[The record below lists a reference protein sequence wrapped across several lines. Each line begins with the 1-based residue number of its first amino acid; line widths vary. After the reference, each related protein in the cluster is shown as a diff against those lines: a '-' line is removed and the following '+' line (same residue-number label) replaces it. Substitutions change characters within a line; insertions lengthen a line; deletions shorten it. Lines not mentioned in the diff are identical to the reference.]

1 MRKKLIVIVGP
12 TASGKTDLAVEIA
25 RRTNGEV
32 VSADSRQVYR
42 GMDIGSGKVTRREMR
57 GIPHHLLDIAHPR
70 RTFTV
75 SHYQRQARAALEN
88 IWKRDRTPLICGGT
102 GLYVRSIVDGLVI
115 PDVKPN
121 RALRQKL
128 ERKTVEQLF
137 VLLAKQDPERARGID
152 KHNPRRLIRALEI
165 VAARGSV
172 PPLTL
177 HPIDADVLVIG
188 IQRPTPRLHELI
200 RARLMRRLRAGM
212 VSEIRR
218 LHDREHVS
226 WKRLEG
232 FGLEYRHVARFLEGK
247 VTREQMI
254 DDLIRD
260 IVAYAKRQMT
270 WFRRDERIHWVTDPK
285 RAYRLVQRFM
295 K

>member
-25 RRTNGEV
+25 RRTNGEI

-42 GMDIGSGKVTRREMR
+42 GMDIGSGKVTRWEMR
-57 GIPHHLLDIAHPR
+57 GVPHHLLDVSHPR

-75 SHYQRQARAALEN
+75 SHYQRQARAALRS
-88 IWKRDRTPLICGGT
+88 IWKRGRTPIICGGT
-102 GLYVRSIVDGLVI
+102 GLYIRSVVDGLVI
-115 PDVKPN
+115 PDVRPN
-121 RALRQKL
+121 SALRRTL
-128 ERKTVEQLF
+128 ERKTVEQLHA
-137 VLLAKQDPERARGID
+137 LLAKQDPERARGID
-152 KHNPRRLIRALEI
+152 RHNPRRLVRALEI
-165 VAARGSV
+165 VAAKGSV

-177 HPIDADVLVIG
+177 HPIDADILVIG
-188 IQRPTPRLHELI
+188 IQRAVPRLHELI

-212 VSEIRR
+212 VAEVRR
-218 LHDREHVS
+218 LHDTEHVS

-247 VTREQMI
+247 VTREQMVE
-254 DDLIRD
+254 DLIRD

-270 WFRRDERIHWVTDPK
+270 WFRPDERIHWVTGPK
-285 RAYRLVQRFM
+285 RAYRLVERFM